1 MVKSLLVS
9 FSYACME
16 KLFEFVD
23 KRYKEDRGEARESPE
38 AKKPKTSDEL

>member
-1 MVKSLLVS
+1 MVKSFHVY

-23 KRYKEDRGEARESPE
+23 KRYEEDRGGARESPE